1 MALSINYIEPA
12 MSREEVDT
20 ISDQLLELLCVDKR
34 GVGGS

>member
-20 ISDQLLELLCVDKR
+20 ISDQLLELLCVDKG
-34 GVGGS
+34 GVDGS